1 MIAKVLNGVK
11 SLDISVNK
19 LLAKIENELLQ
30 AKGSMNEARLRE
42 KVYSMKVLCEL
53 ILEEPQKDS
62 GSYVTVGQE
71 LPKVLSEPPVTLT
84 QPRKIEM
91 NEANGD
97 SLLDF

>member
-1 MIAKVLNGVK
+1 MAKVQIEVK
-11 SLDISVNK
+11 KLDISVHK
-19 LLAKIENELLQ
+19 LLTKIENELLQ

-62 GSYVTVGQE
+62 GSFVTVVQE
-71 LPKVLSEPPVTLT
+71 SPRVTPDQTVTLT